1 MLEAHIWPWGGE
13 VTVVDTKDIVVPDN
27 LTRAMA
33 KEAEIE
39 REKRAKIIAAEGE
52 RVASEKLSEAA
63 KVLSSAP
70 VSIQLR
76 TLQTLAEISIEKNST
91 IVFPVEFL
99 TGMKSLFLEAPEQNK
114 E

>member
-63 KVLSSAP
+63 IVLSSAP
-70 VSIQLR
+70 VSIQR
-76 TLQTLAEISIEKNST
+76 
-91 IVFPVEFL
+91 
-99 TGMKSLFLEAPEQNK
+99 MKSLFLEAPEQNK